1 VARNG
6 FEFENV
12 TKLKQK
18 DNPKFA
24 FLFGGEYYQY
34 YQYRLSIE
42 RQQQFSQTS
51 NQAVVDLSIPPP
63 IPNQVDQYISQI
75 NILQSKVNDIKEQ
88 IKQSEKN
95 LNAQIDVSEIKKKV
109 KIDYFS
115 VILKLMLSF
124 FF

>member
-1 VARNG
+1 
-6 FEFENV
+6 
-12 TKLKQK
+12 
-18 DNPKFA
+18 
-24 FLFGGEYYQY
+24 
-34 YQYRLSIE
+34 
-42 RQQQFSQTS
+42 
-51 NQAVVDLSIPPP
+51 LSIPPP

-115 VILKLMLSF
+115 VILKQLLTF

>member
-1 VARNG
+1 
-6 FEFENV
+6 
-12 TKLKQK
+12 
-18 DNPKFA
+18 
-24 FLFGGEYYQY
+24 
-34 YQYRLSIE
+34 
-42 RQQQFSQTS
+42 
-51 NQAVVDLSIPPP
+51 LSIPPP

-109 KIDYFS
+109 KIEYFS

-124 FF
+124 FFKIEVEETLKIKKIERFNELVRESQLDFNSFDKITNKIIESCTKEAIGVCYYFYL

>member
-1 VARNG
+1 MARNG

>member
-1 VARNG
+1 
-6 FEFENV
+6 
-12 TKLKQK
+12 
-18 DNPKFA
+18 
-24 FLFGGEYYQY
+24 
-34 YQYRLSIE
+34 
-42 RQQQFSQTS
+42 
-51 NQAVVDLSIPPP
+51 LSIPPP

-115 VILKLMLSF
+115 VILKLMLTF
-124 FF
+124 FFKIEVEETLKIKKIERFNELVRESQLDFNSFDKITNKIIESCTKEAIGVCYYFYL

>member
-1 VARNG
+1 MARNG

-18 DNPKFA
+18 DNSKFA

>member
-1 VARNG
+1 M
-6 FEFENV
+6 
-12 TKLKQK
+12 
-18 DNPKFA
+18 
-24 FLFGGEYYQY
+24 
-34 YQYRLSIE
+34 
-42 RQQQFSQTS
+42 
-51 NQAVVDLSIPPP
+51 SIPPP

-109 KIDYFS
+109 KIEYFS